1 MQQTKLTMAIV
12 AALYTIRHNGIDYE
26 AGDLFE
32 VPKTQAVFLRMAK
45 CVREPT
51 ASEIEDWQAQKQA
64 EQQAAT
70 LYINEEELPTPQHA
84 VATDSTETADA
95 VTDDNQTATDMA
107 ADVVVDDAYADTDHA
122 DVVIGEAVSL
132 PESDVAE
139 EEISKS
145 TNPYDGWL
153 KKDLNAELDKR
164 GIDHDDKARNDELEQ
179 LLIDD
184 DAKQA

>member
-1 MQQTKLTMAIV
+1 MQQTKLATAIMAAV
-12 AALYTIRHNGIDYE
+12 YAIRHNGIDYE
-26 AGDLFE
+26 ADDLFE

-70 LYINEEELPTPQHA
+70 LYVNEEELPA
-84 VATDSTETADA
+84 VQP

-122 DVVIGEAVSL
+122 VVTGEEVNAPEAVSETEAVSEQ
-132 PESDVAE
+132 PDEKA
-139 EEISKS
+139 
-145 TNPYDGWL
+145 NPYDGWL

-164 GIDHDDKARNDELEQ
+164 GIEHDDKARNDELEQ
-179 LLIDD
+179 LLLDD